1 MNSQGSTAIQA
12 FVFPRTKH
20 KVRVIIDKHGKPWW
34 VAKDVCEALSIANS
48 RDALSRLDDDEKD
61 DVVLTDAIGRPQNT
75 AVVNESGLY
84 ALIFNSRKPE
94 AKAFQKWVTSEVLP
108 SIRKTGSYGH
118 KPQLEFDPNDLGHVQ
133 SILAALSVQSIQDK
147 ATIEALEVKTAKIT
161 TRVIAAK
168 AKLAAQTPVVDAYKR
183 LAAAEGSLSIREA
196 AKNLGIPPKELTNYM
211 LDAKWLYTRPPDNRK
226 IAYQTKINRG
236 WMESE
241 PIPKDFGNG
250 REYMFSQPK
259 VTATGLLRLAI
270 ELNIVLTE
278 PPQ

>member
-20 KVRVIIDKHGKPWW
+20 KVRVVIDKHGNPWW
-34 VAKDVCEALSIANS
+34 VAKDVCEVLDLGQVS
-48 RDALSRLDDDEKD
+48 RAISRLDDDEKG
-61 DVVLTDAIGRPQNT
+61 VTTITTLGGNQQM

-84 ALIFNSRKPE
+84 SLIMTSRKPE
-94 AKAFQKWVTSEVLP
+94 AKAFKKWVTSEVLP
-108 SIRKTGSYGH
+108 TIRKTGSYGH
-118 KPQLEFDPNDLGHVQ
+118 KPQLEFDPNNLGHVQ
-133 SILAALSVQSIQDK
+133 SVLAALSAQKIQDK

-183 LAAAEGSLSIREA
+183 LAASEGSMNITEA
-196 AKNLGIPPKELTNYM
+196 AKNLKIPPTELTNYM
-211 LDAKWLYTRPPDNRK
+211 LEAGWLYMRPPSTRK
-226 IAYQTKINRG
+226 IAFQSKIKQG

-241 PIPKDFGNG
+241 PFSKDLGDG
-250 REYMFSQPK
+250 RTYMSSQPK
-259 VTATGLLRLAI
+259 VTGTGLIRLAR